1 MLVSVRE
8 RTPVETELI
17 VSSPRD
23 FIAFTKENKQ
33 TNKQPKK
40 KQKTLKDKEIKYRNE
55 INKSRKKLL

>member
-40 KQKTLKDKEIKYRNE
+40 KKTLKDKEIKYRNE